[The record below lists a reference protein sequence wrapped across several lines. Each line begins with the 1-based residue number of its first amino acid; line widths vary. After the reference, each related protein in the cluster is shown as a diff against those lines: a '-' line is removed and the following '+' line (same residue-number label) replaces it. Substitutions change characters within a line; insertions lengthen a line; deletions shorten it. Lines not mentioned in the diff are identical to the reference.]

1 MTDSDTP
8 FFVKDIPYMER
19 TRKFYRAQGYEADYV
34 WAHFSTTP
42 FFQPTKPLQ
51 KSRVVAITTSMPDT
65 EIGRSNRS
73 VYSNPIKPQPKSMY
87 TEELSWDKKATHTND
102 VASFLPLEQLETLA
116 TEGFIGSV
124 SPRFH
129 CLPTEFS
136 QKSTGEKDAPE
147 ILARCQADK
156 ADLAILVPL

>member
-19 TRKFYRAQGYEADYV
+19 TRKFYRAQGYESDYV
-34 WAHFSTTP
+34 WAHFPTTP
-42 FFQPTKPLQ
+42 FIQPSKPLQ
-51 KSRVVAITTSMPDT
+51 ESRVVAITTSMPDT
-65 EIGRSNRS
+65 ELGRSNRS
-73 VYSNPIKPQPKSMY
+73 VYSNPIKPQPQSMY

-136 QKSTGEKDAPE
+136 QKNTLEKDAPE
-147 ILARCQADK
+147 ILTRCQADK
-156 ADLAILVPL
+156 VDLAILVPL

>member
-1 MTDSDTP
+1 VTASGTTFMIN
-8 FFVKDIPYMER
+8 DIRYMER
-19 TRKFYRAQGYEADYV
+19 TRKFYRAQGYESDYV
-34 WAHFSTTP
+34 WAHFPTTP
-42 FFQPTKPLQ
+42 FMQPTKPLQ
-51 KSRVVAITTSMPDT
+51 ESRVVAITTSMPNT

-73 VYSNPIKPQPKSMY
+73 VYSNPINPHPQSMY

-102 VASFLPLEQLETLA
+102 IASFLPLEQLEILA
-116 TEGFIGSV
+116 AEGFIGSV

-136 QKSTGEKDAPE
+136 QKTTLEKDAPE
-147 ILARCQADK
+147 ILARCKKDK